1 MSRPERRYKKWGRE
15 TRNWAWGS
23 ARDLAL
29 ELYYRRASAINPYGI
44 GVAPKPDEVVCRQV
58 WARYW
63 TLAEPTEAVG
73 GFGRGGYGDGPT
85 RE

>member
-1 MSRPERRYKKWGRE
+1 VSRAERRYKKWGRE
-15 TRNWAWGS
+15 TRNWAWES

-44 GVAPKPDEVVCRQV
+44 GVALQPGEVAYRQV

-63 TLAEPTEAVG
+63 TLAEPTGPVD
-73 GFGRGGYGDGPT
+73 GFGRGGCGDGPT